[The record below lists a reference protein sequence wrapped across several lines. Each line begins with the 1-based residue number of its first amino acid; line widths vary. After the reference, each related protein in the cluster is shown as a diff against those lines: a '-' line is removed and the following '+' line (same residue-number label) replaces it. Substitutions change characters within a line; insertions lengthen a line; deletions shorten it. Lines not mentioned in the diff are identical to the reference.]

1 MILLAVDTSGPVAG
15 VAVVQDGLVRYEA
28 MVRNK
33 LTHSENMMPMVEEA
47 LNRCG
52 LSAEQLDLLGVTV
65 GPGSFTGVGWGSLP
79 QAAIASSI
87 MAASSS
93 ATSFFISFSS
103 NLVLILST
111 RGQPYKTGQCSLRR
125 RSRSSAVTT
134 AQSRMAPVINC

>member
-65 GPGSFTGVGWGSLP
+65 GPGSFTGLRIGVS
-79 QAAIASSI
+79 AIKG
-87 MAASSS
+87 MAYALGKPCKSVSTLLAMAYNFTVTDCILCAVMDARCNQVYNS
-93 ATSFFISFSS
+93 VFHISGGKVQR
-103 NLVLILST
+103 LWT
-111 RGQPYKTGQCSLRR
+111 EPCS
-125 RSRSSAVTT
+125 
-134 AQSRMAPVINC
+134 